1 MKSWLRRNWP
11 WAVGGAFVS
20 VHLFTWILQ
29 RAMKSSVQSER
40 ALRSDGQSETSPASQ
55 TTEHGLNRSV
65 WTKG

>member
-1 MKSWLRRNWP
+1 MRSGSWLRRNWP

-40 ALRSDGQSETSPASQ
+40 ALRSTDQSEAALRQDTPP
-55 TTEHGLNRSV
+55 ERSAD
-65 WTKG
+65 